1 MSESSDTSVF
11 SGMGLRFFF
20 FFFFFFLVFP
30 IKMWEKRELGF
41 FDCLILDYFLCYLG
55 PERTVMAELY
65 CESPKC
71 GL

>member
-20 FFFFFFLVFP
+20 FFFGFSYKNVG
-30 IKMWEKRELGF
+30 KRELGF

-55 PERTVMAELY
+55 PRKN
-65 CESPKC
+65 SN
-71 GL
+71 G